1 MRCLAFGIVA
11 IGAALAACE
20 SQQQQVSGM
29 QPQAVETAQKR
40 GAFDLNCPAATAQV
54 LSNEMVQTRV
64 TTGPL
69 GWGSMPPQRAEY
81 TVGVEGCGKRA
92 TYYVIC
98 AEGGTGCV
106 ATGTENTIQSNS
118 DSAKQ

>member
-1 MRCLAFGIVA
+1 MRCLAFGIVSIA
-11 IGAALAACE
+11 TALAACQTE
-20 SQQQQVSGM
+20 QQQVSGM
-29 QPQAVETAQKR
+29 QPQAVQTAQKR

-54 LSNEMVQTRV
+54 LSNEMVQTRMG
-64 TTGPL
+64 GPM
-69 GWGSMPPQRAEY
+69 GWNVPPQRAEY

>member
-1 MRCLAFGIVA
+1 MRCRTFA
-11 IGAALAACE
+11 ILGTAALLAACQ
-20 SQQQQVSGM
+20 SQQAAVSSM
-29 QPQAVETAQKR
+29 QPQAVEVAQKR

-54 LSNEMVQTRV
+54 LSNEMVQTNQTV
-64 TTGPL
+64 GPM
-69 GWGSMPPQRAEY
+69 GWGNFPPQRAEY

-106 ATGTENTIQSNS
+106 ATGTQNTIQSNN
-118 DSAKQ
+118 